1 MILKILVFLV
11 IIYYLLKLVGQVFLP
26 IFMTNRIQ
34 KMEEEKQKA
43 YRDFINRKRK
53 EEGKVTVD
61 GKTKAKGHIN
71 PNEGEYIDFEEVK

>member
-43 YRDFINRKRK
+43 YRDLINRKRK
-53 EEGKVTVD
+53 EEGKVTVE
-61 GKTKAKGHIN
+61 GKNKTKGHIN
-71 PNEGEYIDFEEVK
+71 PTEGEYIDFEEVK